1 VFQIEELKKVTKFED
16 EIRQEQEQR
25 RREEEEKAVRRLAF
39 REKAAFFQK
48 PTDQNEVQ
56 EA

>member
-1 VFQIEELKKVTKFED
+1 VFQIEELKKINKFED

-25 RREEEEKAVRRLAF
+25 RQEEEEKALRRLAF
-39 REKAAFFQK
+39 KEKAAFFQK
-48 PTDQNEVQ
+48 PMDQNEGQ